1 MYVLALTLQTD
12 VTELLE
18 FLGLKISAAPSIPEK
33 TDENAD
39 GMYILYV
46 CMYWWVNECVM
57 NECKYKSIRYG
68 STYLLRWWVELRTVD
83 PNFAYVHQNL
93 AEVFFSLDSTKSFRM
108 CVYRPDQCV
117 VSIEAAAARGGERFL
132 RS

>member
-18 FLGLKISAAPSIPEK
+18 FLGLKTSAAPSIPEK

-46 CMYWWVNECVM
+46 CMYVLMSE
-57 NECKYKSIRYG
+57 
-68 STYLLRWWVELRTVD
+68 
-83 PNFAYVHQNL
+83 
-93 AEVFFSLDSTKSFRM
+93 
-108 CVYRPDQCV
+108 
-117 VSIEAAAARGGERFL
+117 
-132 RS
+132 

>member
-18 FLGLKISAAPSIPEK
+18 FLGLKTSAAPLIPEK

-46 CMYWWVNECVM
+46 CMYVLMSEWMCNEWMQVQIYM
-57 NECKYKSIRYG
+57 I
-68 STYLLRWWVELRTVD
+68 W
-83 PNFAYVHQNL
+83 
-93 AEVFFSLDSTKSFRM
+93 
-108 CVYRPDQCV
+108 
-117 VSIEAAAARGGERFL
+117 
-132 RS
+132 